1 MKASTAEAFPRAAC
15 MPSGTR
21 ATGMGSDGWVISTTC
36 RPSEAEA
43 TTA

>member
-1 MKASTAEAFPRAAC
+1 MKVSTAEASPRAAC

-21 ATGMGSDGWVISTTC
+21 ATGMGSDGSVRLSIC